1 MHVCLYEAGLHVR
14 SQFLN
19 QLVTYTE
26 NFTKFDRVFFEIC
39 EQTGTQTDRQTE
51 TCWSQYFV
59 IYQVEVI
66 TLKGSRTRRLA
77 CHEINLE
84 KKDR

>member
-51 TCWSQYFV
+51 TC
-59 IYQVEVI
+59 
-66 TLKGSRTRRLA
+66 
-77 CHEINLE
+77 
-84 KKDR
+84 